1 MKKILMLSLAAAVIF
16 SGCKKDDPIP
26 VASVTVDPATQ
37 TVEVGAALP
46 TLTAKIT
53 PTDAGDKSVKWSS
66 DKATVITVNE
76 STGAL
81 AWAVQEI
88 QSETET
94 VVITATASNGKS
106 ASATITVTRKPIPV
120 SGGTITASAEAFVVD
135 EELPTLSVAWTPEGA
150 VAPTSVAWSS
160 DTPTVLDVTS
170 AGVLELKVA
179 DVADPVEVVISATAQ
194 PAGVTASVTLTV
206 QGKITRYEVI
216 DCSAE
221 LGLLVLDRNVGATAA
236 YDPDATDNTA
246 SIGNYYQWGKNVIV
260 AYGAQETADAELF
273 DPTWNAEGEN
283 FSDWSVP
290 ANTPCPIGWSIPD
303 KDQTELIA
311 NKAWAD
317 YDWGTQ
323 TDEEFEAAKA
333 LYKKLKIARNGAF
346 RVQGEKY
353 LPRAGYFWSS
363 YLNVVD
369 GPNAEGIKMA
379 YAVQDNYDIN
389 RSKRELVTYAMP
401 VRCVKAASVQ

>member
-16 SGCKKDDPIP
+16 SGCKKDDSIP

-37 TVEVGAALP
+37 TVEVGATLP

-53 PTDAGDKSVKWSS
+53 PTNAGDKSVKWSS
-66 DKATVITVNE
+66 DKAAVITVNE

-120 SGGTITASAEAFVVD
+120 SNGMITASTETFVAD
-135 EELPTLSVAWTPEGA
+135 EEVPTLSVAWAPENA

-160 DTPTVLDVTS
+160 DTPDVLDVTS

-221 LGLLVLDRNVGATAA
+221 IGLLVLDRNVGATAT
-236 YDPDATDNTA
+236 YDRTKQDDENTA
-246 SIGNYYQWGKNVIV
+246 SFGNFYQFGKNTPV
-260 AYGAQETADAELF
+260 ATGADVAANEAFDAAW
-273 DPTWNAEGEN
+273 TTSSEG
-283 FSDWSVP
+283 FADWSVA
-290 ANTPCPIGWSIPD
+290 ANTPCPIGWNIPD
-303 KDQTELIA
+303 QTQFTTMINILS
-311 NKAWAD
+311 NYDVDMW
-317 YDWGTQ
+317 DWGYIS
-323 TDEEFEAAKA
+323 DEDYYAARDLWRKMLLPGTGFFREQA
-333 LYKKLKIARNGAF
+333 KKVNLMESAGAF
-346 RVQGEKY
+346 WTTQIIEATGKV
-353 LPRAGYFWSS
+353 RAYQYNNFPW
-363 YLNVVD
+363 
-369 GPNAEGIKMA
+369 
-379 YAVQDNYDIN
+379 
-389 RSKRELVTYAMP
+389 RSDEDASTAMP